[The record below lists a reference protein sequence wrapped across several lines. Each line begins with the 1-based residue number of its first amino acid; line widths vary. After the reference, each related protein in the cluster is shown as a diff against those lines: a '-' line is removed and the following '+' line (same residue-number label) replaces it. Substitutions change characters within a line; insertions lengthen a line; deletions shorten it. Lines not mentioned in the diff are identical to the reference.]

1 MVSPLASG
9 PEFIG
14 LNTGEPPFVVLPEPG
29 ILFGKRAERFRA
41 LALGHQLE
49 PYLQFL
55 AILADAQHRI
65 ALSTPGLA
73 LVQADVDRAY
83 EHNMPPVAKQIGA
96 EPAVP
101 ALLSRLI
108 DDLAAAP
115 LDPGPK
121 AALDRLVAMTPDERA
136 ELLASVAEGAFPLE
150 QLAEAAIVAAALQVW
165 FARAAEQLD
174 PAVVKTV
181 EEGICPACGSAP
193 VASMIVGWPQAP
205 NSRYLC
211 CSLCNT
217 YWNYVRVKCTACTT
231 TQGISY
237 RFVEGQPDDMA
248 AEVCDT
254 CRGYAKHLMQHKTA
268 TIDPFA
274 DDIAS
279 YGLDVLLRAEG
290 WKRTTI
296 NPFLVG

>member
-1 MVSPLASG
+1 MVSPVVPA

-14 LNTGEPPFVVLPEPG
+14 LNTGEPPFVVLPRPDV
-29 ILFGKRAERFRA
+29 LFGRRAARFRA
-41 LALGHQLE
+41 LTLAHQLE
-49 PYLQFL
+49 PYLNFL
-55 AILADAQHRI
+55 AILADAQQKLVGTS
-65 ALSTPGLA
+65 AAPV

-83 EHNMPPVAKQIGA
+83 EHTMPPLSTQIA
-96 EPAVP
+96 AVTDIPAML
-101 ALLSRLI
+101 ALLI
-108 DDLAAAP
+108 ADLSETP

-121 AALDRLVAMTPDERA
+121 AALDRLAAMDSEERGA
-136 ELLASVAEGAFPLE
+136 LLASVAEGAFPLE
-150 QLAEAAIVAAALQVW
+150 QLAEAAVVSAALQVW
-165 FARAAEQLD
+165 FARAAAQLD

-211 CSLCNT
+211 CSLCNI

-237 RFVEGQPDDMA
+237 RMIEGQPDDMA
-248 AEVCDT
+248 AEVCEG
-254 CRGYAKHLMQHKTA
+254 CGGYAKHLMQHKTPS
-268 TIDPFA
+268 IDPFA
-274 DDIAS
+274 DDVAS
-279 YGLDVLLRAEG
+279 YGLDVLLREEG

>member
-1 MVSPLASG
+1 MVSPLVSG

-14 LNTGEPPFVVLPEPG
+14 LNTGEPPFVVLPKPES
-29 ILFGKRAERFRA
+29 LFVKRAERFLA
-41 LALGHQLE
+41 LAPAHQLE
-49 PYLQFL
+49 PYLKFL
-55 AILADAQHRI
+55 ALLAGAQQR
-65 ALSTPGLA
+65 LVSVTSGPV

-121 AALDRLVAMTPDERA
+121 AALDRLVAMRPDERA

-181 EEGICPACGSAP
+181 AEGICPACGSAP

-217 YWNYVRVKCTACTT
+217 YWNYVRVKCTACATT
-231 TQGISY
+231 KGISY
-237 RFVEGQPDDMA
+237 RLIEGQPDDMA
-248 AEVCDT
+248 AEVCDG
-254 CRGYAKHLMQHKTA
+254 CGGYAKHLMQHKTPS
-268 TIDPFA
+268 IDPFA

-279 YGLDVLLRAEG
+279 YGLDVLLREEG